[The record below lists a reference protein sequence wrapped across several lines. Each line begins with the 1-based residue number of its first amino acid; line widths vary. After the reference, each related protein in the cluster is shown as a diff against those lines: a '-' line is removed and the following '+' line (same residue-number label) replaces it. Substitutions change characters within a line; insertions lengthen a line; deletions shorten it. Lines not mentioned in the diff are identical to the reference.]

1 MPSGDGRLGR
11 YFSLLHKARGIYVSA
26 RNRFKNTRVGRIW
39 FRLDGLGFWNSS
51 LRFSAVFTL
60 FFIPFLLLASGIV
73 GFDLSRSEARR
84 SGLTPRAASDLN
96 VLFLHGHS
104 PGTTIT
110 VIGVILTIAG
120 ADAMAEIL
128 QDWYNKVFNKTQI
141 GWKAKIHRVRW
152 LGGVIAFIALQVLI
166 GRRFEPV
173 GGGLA
178 TRILEF
184 VLAVLFW
191 WWSLHCLLLGQI
203 GWRDVLP
210 AGIAT
215 AILYE
220 AVGIYIRVFGSSSIV
235 SSEASYGPIGVVMTL
250 LAVLVWLGVGVH
262 VGAVLGSE
270 VDFWQRSMRRRSGL
284 GNLGLSDLGDPKD

>member
-1 MPSGDGRLGR
+1 VWQ
-11 YFSLLHKARGIYVSA
+11 KARGLYVA
-26 RNRFKNTRVGRIW
+26 TQNRFKRTRVGRIW
-39 FRLDGLGFWNSS
+39 VRLDGLGFWNSS

-60 FFIPFLLLASGIV
+60 FFIPFLLLVSGIV
-73 GFDLSRSEARR
+73 GFDLSRSEVRR
-84 SGLTPRAASDLN
+84 SGLTPRAAIDLN
-96 VLFLHGHS
+96 GVFLHGHS

-110 VIGVILTIAG
+110 VIGLILTVAG

-141 GWKAKIHRVRW
+141 GWKARFHRIRW

-166 GRRFEPV
+166 GRRFEPL

-178 TRILEF
+178 TRFLEF
-184 VLAVLFW
+184 LLAVLFW
-191 WWSLHCLLLGQI
+191 WWSVHCLLGGRT

-220 AVGIYIRVFGSSSIV
+220 AVGIYISVFASSSIV
-235 SSEASYGPIGVVMTL
+235 SSEASFGPIGVVMTL
-250 LAVLVWLGVGVH
+250 LAVLVGLGVAVH
-262 VGAVLGSE
+262 VGAVLGSLFADSDWICKSFLCRTE
-270 VDFWQRSMRRRSGL
+270 NGRFRR
-284 GNLGLSDLGDPKD
+284 

>member
-1 MPSGDGRLGR
+1 MPSGDGRFDQ
-11 YFSLLHKARGIYVSA
+11 YFSVLHKAIGIYVSA
-26 RNRFKNTRVGRIW
+26 QSRFKNTRLGRIW

-73 GFDLSRSEARR
+73 GFDLSRSEVRR

-96 VLFLHGHS
+96 GLFLHGHS

-110 VIGVILTIAG
+110 VIGLILTVAG

-141 GWKAKIHRVRW
+141 GWKARLHRVRW

-184 VLAVLFW
+184 LLAALFW
-191 WWSLHCLLLGQI
+191 WWSLHCLLGEQA

-210 AGIAT
+210 PGIAT

-220 AVGIYIRVFGSSSIV
+220 AVGIYITVFASSSIV

-250 LAVLVWLGVGVH
+250 LAVLVGLGVAVH

-270 VDFWQRSMRRRSGL
+270 IDLRQRSMGRS
-284 GNLGLSDLGDPKD
+284 DAI